1 MSTTQTHTTFPTN
14 EQQQESCRVSLR
26 AFSFKYLGPTTHRG
40 SRIAIIDKRFGK
52 RKVISWDYEYNNP
65 MQIAA
70 AYLQSIGYKI
80 IGGSDDENVIITQW
94 ATICIR
100 GGQEC

>member
-1 MSTTQTHTTFPTN
+1 MTTTQTQTTFPTN

-26 AFSFKYLGPTTHRG
+26 AFSFKYLPRTTRRG

-70 AYLQSIGYKI
+70 AYLRNIGYEI
-80 IGGSDDENVIITQW
+80 IGGSDDENVIITRW
-94 ATICIR
+94 ATICIK
-100 GGQEC
+100 GE